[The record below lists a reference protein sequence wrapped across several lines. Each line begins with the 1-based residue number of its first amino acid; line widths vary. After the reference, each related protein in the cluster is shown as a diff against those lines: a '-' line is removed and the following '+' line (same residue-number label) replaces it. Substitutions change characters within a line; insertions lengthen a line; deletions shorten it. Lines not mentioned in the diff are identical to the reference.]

1 MKHPKSYDSTPETRK
16 RMSRVRLKRGIAET
30 MLAKSLWH
38 SGQQE
43 IIKPRASLVAQWER
57 VCWPMTE
64 TPDHPLLQEDPTCHG
79 ATKPMCHHY

>member
-1 MKHPKSYDSTPETRK
+1 MGHAAGVQRPTAG
-16 RMSRVRLKRGIAET
+16 VRWGTSGDPAFVIEMT
-30 MLAKSLWH
+30 KSLWH